1 VDKLKSEIESL
12 LYENASD
19 FEIAKV
25 LKKDIKEYFET
36 LEETFATSGGK
47 DFLVKH
53 TKKIDTILKII
64 YRVSLQSMFGDY
76 TPMKNAI
83 PIGLIALG
91 SYGREQLCVYSDID
105 LMIVYKDIPGYNIKE
120 LIEKILY
127 ILWDTGLKLGHRVHT
142 VEELYDVSKTD
153 ITIKT
158 ALIESRFIEGSHFIW
173 TETQNALSRIQH
185 DGIKDFIEQKLEE
198 QAKKHKKFPLT
209 MEPNLKEGVGGF
221 RDANLVFWIGK
232 VLYHVNA
239 IKDLPETVVEEKEY
253 RPFRIAL
260 EFLFRVRSALHL
272 ATHKKEDKLR
282 LELIPTIAKLLGYEE
297 SQYGHLKFARKVT
310 ESLKVIRLYSTIWLE
325 RLTYEYMDPPSEKRF
340 IYAKG
345 KDFNSMLKHLCKEAQ
360 EPFRAHPT
368 LLRALIDAKRPERP
382 NTPLYKTIASIFY
395 QPYAYSILSTLS
407 YARLLRYTIPPIKKV
422 VDLPQFDGYHQY
434 AVDIHSLR
442 SVYHL
447 EHIAEPLVKALYD
460 TLTKDERAM
469 LKLVTFLHDA
479 GKGRKRDHHYVG
491 ASLFKIFAQKLSMD
505 KHLIEMGER
514 LIQYHTL
521 MSNVAQRED
530 LYNEKI
536 IFGFASH
543 FPNRKLLDMIY
554 ILTYADMNGVG
565 GDVYNSFSSKL
576 LRTLYRHSLEVLGRT
591 AMLDEAAKRAKKEQA
606 LKRHPLFQSLK
617 RSQQNKILQMPSNLL
632 FLRYRPERIIK
643 ICKKAFETKDFTY
656 HISNEE
662 YLTIEIIRTESFN
675 LSYLLGKLS
684 NLEVV
689 NMDISKLFNELK
701 YFKIDFAIMI
711 DKDEIPLIEQI
722 ITDSFD
728 PAKKS
733 IEKIPLIK
741 KEDIDIDCEHSK
753 TYAIMHLRSK
763 NQRGLLAYVIDLFDE
778 MGIDIVTA
786 KVHTIKNR
794 VRDMFLIEKNG
805 NFCHNTELIIE
816 KLTKGTSRNPACP
829 KEAKEN

>member
-1 VDKLKSEIESL
+1 MPSGEKVNTLKRQIEAL
-12 LYENASD
+12 LYENAPD
-19 FEIAKV
+19 IEVAKL
-25 LKKDIKEYFET
+25 LKKEIKSYFET
-36 LEETFATSGGK
+36 LEETFSHTGGK

-53 TKKIDTILKII
+53 TKKIDTILKLI
-64 YRVSLQSMFGDY
+64 YQVALRSMFGDY
-76 TPMKNAI
+76 LPMKNAI
-83 PIGLIALG
+83 PVGLVALG

-105 LMIVYKDIPGYNIKE
+105 LMIVYREIPGYNVKE

-173 TETQNALSRIQH
+173 THTQNAIERIRH
-185 DGIKDFIEQKLEE
+185 DHVALFIKEKLEE
-198 QAKKHKKFPLT
+198 QAQKHRKYPLT

-232 VLYHVNA
+232 VRFHVNT
-239 IKDLPETVVEEKEY
+239 IKDLPENIVEEKEY

-272 ATHKKEDKLR
+272 AAHKKEDKLR
-282 LELIPTIAKLLGYEE
+282 LDLLPSVAKLLGYEE
-297 SQYGHLKFARKVT
+297 SQQGHMKFAKKVT
-310 ESLKVIRLYSTIWLE
+310 ESLKIIRLYSTIWLE
-325 RLTYEYMDPPSEKRF
+325 RLTYEYMDPPSNKRF
-340 IYAKG
+340 IYPKG
-345 KDFNSMLKHLCKEAQ
+345 KDFNGMLKHMCKEAQ
-360 EPFRAHPT
+360 TPFRAHPT
-368 LLRALIDAKRPERP
+368 FLRALIDAPRPERP
-382 NTPLYKTIASIFY
+382 DKVLYRTIGEIFY

-442 SVYHL
+442 CVYHL
-447 EHIAEPLVKALYD
+447 EHIADASIERLHQALS
-460 TLTKDERAM
+460 KDEKAM

-491 ASLFKIFAQKLSMD
+491 ASLFKIFAQKLNMQPQ
-505 KHLIEMGER
+505 LIEAGER

-530 LYNEKI
+530 LYSEKI

-543 FPNRKLLDMIY
+543 FPSKKLLDMIY

-565 GDVYNSFSSKL
+565 SDIYNSFSAKL
-576 LRTLYRHSLEVLGRT
+576 LRTLYKHSLGVLGRT

-606 LKRHPLFQSLK
+606 LKRHPDFKALK

-632 FLRYRPERIIK
+632 FLRYRPERIIE
-643 ICKKAFETKDFTY
+643 IAKKAFETEHFTY
-656 HISNEE
+656 HISNRD
-662 YLTIEIIRTESFN
+662 YLTIEIIRADSIN

-684 NLEVV
+684 TLEVV

-701 YFKIDFAIMI
+701 YFKIDFATRV
-711 DKDEIPLIEQI
+711 DDDEIGLIEQI
-722 ITDSFD
+722 INDAFD
-728 PAKKS
+728 PTKKS
-733 IEKIPLIK
+733 IDKIPLIK
-741 KEDIDIDCEHSK
+741 REDIDIDCEHSK
-753 TYAIMHLRSK
+753 SYAIMHLRSK
-763 NQRGLLAYVIDLFDE
+763 NQRGLLAYIIDMFDE

-786 KVHTIKNR
+786 KVHTLKNR

-805 NFCHNTELIIE
+805 NFCHNTERIIE
-816 KLTKGTSRNPACP
+816 KLTTDK
-829 KEAKEN
+829 KEA